1 MYIQIKLHGTSQPSK
16 TLPPKA
22 PEAASALPF
31 EGDPEATKYYTQ
43 MEWRMDWNRP
53 TCHQR
58 VINGSSH
65 VMVSSTCFVK
75 HSSWFSLLSTPHLDR
90 SRSGGWKDMLLPM
103 QHQSARCQHPNPPHE
118 DLSTVAKHR
127 STHLQQL
134 KQVVSPV
141 RPVRLAAP
149 TRCLLICL
157 YVHIVIL
164 SLCVC
169 VLYIICLYAICWRK
183 WHQHVEFQVRFRFH
197 HVTTQPKPYQNFN
210 VSIFHS
216 TYFGMTIFWNWCAI
230 QADGNGTHHGQEC
243 PRSATLFSCLFWT
256 PWLDISR
263 WDNFRSPK
271 RCLQKCTKG
280 ITT

>member
-1 MYIQIKLHGTSQPSK
+1 MERHSLQRPYPQKRLRQLLHCHSKATLKLPNII
-16 TLPPKA
+16 PKWNGEWIGIA
-22 PEAASALPF
+22 P
-31 EGDPEATKYYTQ
+31 
-43 MEWRMDWNRP
+43 
-53 TCHQR
+53 H
-58 VINGSSH
+58 VVNGSSTGH
-65 VMVSSTCFVK
+65 PM
-75 HSSWFSLLSTPHLDR
+75 SWFHQHVLLNTHHGFHCSALLIWIDQGQADGRICCCQCSTRAPGASTQIRHTKIFQRWQSIDQLTYNNWSKSFR
-90 SRSGGWKDMLLPM
+90 QWGQWGWL
-103 QHQSARCQHPNPPHE
+103 
-118 DLSTVAKHR
+118 
-127 STHLQQL
+127 HLQD
-134 KQVVSPV
+134 VCSY
-141 RPVRLAAP
+141 AYMYI
-149 TRCLLICL
+149 LLF
-157 YVHIVIL
+157 Y
-164 SLCVC
+164 LCVC
-169 VLYIICLYAICWRK
+169 VLYIICLYAICWPK